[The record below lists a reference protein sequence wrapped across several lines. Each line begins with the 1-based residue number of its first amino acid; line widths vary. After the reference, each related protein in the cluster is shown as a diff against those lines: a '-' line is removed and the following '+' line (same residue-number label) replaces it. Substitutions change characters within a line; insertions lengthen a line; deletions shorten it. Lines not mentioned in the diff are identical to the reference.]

1 VELYSDVKIYRV
13 KNTSGENAPLYM
25 KQAAEKGLKTD
36 FSKTLF
42 Y

>member
-13 KNTSGENAPLYM
+13 KNTSGENAPLHM
-25 KQAAEKGLKTD
+25 KQAAEKGLKTA